1 MPWQKNFSQKS
12 TASFTTTAKRSGE
25 VDFLIEH
32 NGAPLPMKVKNG
44 KDYTIHSALNN
55 LLSNTSYNIPY
66 AYVLTKGNVYVEGRI
81 IYLPIYMLMFIN
93 ESPLPR
99 KTSVPDLSSLSL
111 DNIGQALDFS
121 L

>member
-1 MPWQKNFSQKS
+1 
-12 TASFTTTAKRSGE
+12 
-25 VDFLIEH
+25 
-32 NGAPLPMKVKNG
+32 MKVKNG

-99 KTSVPDLSSLSL
+99 KTSVPDLSS
-111 DNIGQALDFS
+111 
-121 L
+121 